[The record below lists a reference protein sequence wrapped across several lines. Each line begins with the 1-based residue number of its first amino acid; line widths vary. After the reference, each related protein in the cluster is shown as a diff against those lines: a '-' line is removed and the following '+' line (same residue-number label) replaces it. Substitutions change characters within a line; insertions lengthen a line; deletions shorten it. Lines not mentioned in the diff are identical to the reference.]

1 VRRVALALLL
11 VLAVAVAA
19 ALLLTREDY
28 TGDVG
33 TSACWDDAWRCHDL
47 NAYRA
52 AHDRPPLDQAGEL
65 QREAGDWADTMAARG
80 VLAHDSGVNEIVGRT
95 TDWASVMVAWDRST
109 CRDGGTWD
117 GPCPGHRE
125 LLLDRDWAQVGIGV
139 ATDAGGMRWY
149 VVRFR

>member
-1 VRRVALALLL
+1 MAARADVDPVIAAKVALLAILLPGA
-11 VLAVAVAA
+11 VL
-19 ALLLTREDY
+19 L
-28 TGDVG
+28 GDPTPG
-33 TSACWDDAWRCHDL
+33 CWDNAWRCHQV

-52 AHDRPPLDQAGEL
+52 AHVRPPLDQAGEL
-65 QREAGDWADTMAARG
+65 QREAGAWADTMAARG
-80 VLAHDSGVNEIVGRT
+80 VLAHAPGVNEIIGRT
-95 TDWASVMVAWDRST
+95 TDWPSVMVAWDEST

-125 LLLDRDWAQVGIGV
+125 LLLDRDWTQVGIGV